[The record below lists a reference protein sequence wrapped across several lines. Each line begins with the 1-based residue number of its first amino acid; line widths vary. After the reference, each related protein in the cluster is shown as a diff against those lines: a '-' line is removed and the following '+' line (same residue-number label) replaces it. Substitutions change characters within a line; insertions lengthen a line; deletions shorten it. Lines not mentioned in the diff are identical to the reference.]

1 MAAGAWWSEA
11 ALGRAW
17 ARVRENQGCAGA
29 DGVTIERFEQDREG
43 ELGALREE
51 VETESYWAWPLRKIE
66 VEKAPGSEE
75 RRGLVVPAVRDRV
88 LETAVAAR
96 LEPVL
101 EAEFEECSF
110 GYRRGRG
117 VRMAVERVHVLYQE
131 GYHWLLDADIEA
143 FFDSVDRELLLGR
156 LGELVHEERLVRL
169 VRLWLER
176 PVWDGLGLLR
186 PERGIPQGSVV
197 SPMLANLCLDEL
209 DERLLGAGL
218 KMVRYADDFV
228 VLAKSR
234 KVAERARELSGEVL
248 GELRLRLHEGKSQ
261 IVRFSEGFRFLGVI
275 FLKDL
280 LLQPWRGKRK
290 RLRVLSAAPP
300 IPAAF
305 LGEKDRRRL
314 RQVRV

>member
-1 MAAGAWWSEA
+1 
-11 ALGRAW
+11 
-17 ARVRENQGCAGA
+17 
-29 DGVTIERFEQDREG
+29 
-43 ELGALREE
+43 
-51 VETESYWAWPLRKIE
+51 
-66 VEKAPGSEE
+66 
-75 RRGLVVPAVRDRV
+75 
-88 LETAVAAR
+88 
-96 LEPVL
+96 
-101 EAEFEECSF
+101 
-110 GYRRGRG
+110 
-117 VRMAVERVHVLYQE
+117 
-131 GYHWLLDADIEA
+131 
-143 FFDSVDRELLLGR
+143 
-156 LGELVHEERLVRL
+156 
-169 VRLWLER
+169 ER
-176 PVWDGLGLLR
+176 PVWDGLQLLR

-234 KVAERARELSGEVL
+234 KVAERARELSGQVL